1 MPSIDS
7 KWASW
12 ARFLQQRRLD
22 GVTTS
27 VIESVGPLAIIG
39 AQILY
44 LGQPFFN
51 DPNSA
56 NDLNDLAHL
65 IENPDERK
73 NFAAFLREARP
84 K

>member
-1 MPSIDS
+1 MT
-7 KWASW
+7 A
-12 ARFLQQRRLD
+12 
-22 GVTTS
+22 S